1 MPTNINYNTLDAIL
15 EEKSNFK
22 VIQKVVTNKLSF
34 WNYCLLAKLNQ
45 FPKVLV
51 LPQSEIGYEYF
62 KIVHCMVGKWFET
75 KNPITDLLTMELPNM
90 SQVNIDGNRNVTY
103 FFNYNKFFEGSLI
116 RNPHGNNS
124 EKDV

>member
-1 MPTNINYNTLDAIL
+1 
-15 EEKSNFK
+15 
-22 VIQKVVTNKLSF
+22 
-34 WNYCLLAKLNQ
+34 
-45 FPKVLV
+45 
-51 LPQSEIGYEYF
+51 
-62 KIVHCMVGKWFET
+62 
-75 KNPITDLLTMELPNM
+75 MELPNM

>member
-34 WNYCLLAKLNQ
+34 WNCCLLAKLNQ
-45 FPKVLV
+45 FSKVLV

-62 KIVHCMVGKWFET
+62 KIVYCMVGKCFET

-90 SQVNIDGNRNVTY
+90 SQINIDGNINVTY
-103 FFNYNKFFEGSLI
+103 SFNYDKFFEESLI
-116 RNPHGNNS
+116 RNSHGNNS

>member
-1 MPTNINYNTLDAIL
+1 MPTNINYKTLDAIQ
-15 EEKSNFK
+15 EEKPNFK
-22 VIQKVVTNKLSF
+22 INQKVVTNKLF
-34 WNYCLLAKLNQ
+34 LWKYCLLAKLNQ

-51 LPQSEIGYEYF
+51 LLQIVIGYEYF
-62 KIVHCMVGKWFET
+62 KIVHCMVGKWFEI

-103 FFNYNKFFEGSLI
+103 FFNYNKFFEESLI
-116 RNPHGNNS
+116 RNPHGNNA